1 MRYLEDLYRLYKEQ
15 KENPIPE
22 LKDIEID
29 RNKLKNKFMELQQT
43 LQESTQPKPDLE
55 FGEIYYLISER
66 GIPIFFMING
76 KLEGSSQNLY
86 SVYKVSDFV
95 DFATEED
102 FIFELNELPYMVETW
117 NEFYIPLEE
126 IEKAVYIGKLTDE
139 DIDLLLK
146 ILDEG
151 IEIPPEKRGLAIL
164 EDGNFIQNRFKED
177 EVEDVKEYKA
187 RIFGY
192 FDDLEEK
199 AEIDFLEELLYKSLE
214 EQKDSIEIPNLAYAA
229 EGELFAE
236 RKDFKMMK
244 EGNELT
250 VKITNKDLIGK
261 KGKIHIFGKT
271 IEGTIPEVFKIKI
284 PQNLQNVSIEFIAD
298 NLKIEV

>member
-1 MRYLEDLYRLYKEQ
+1 MKYLEALYQQYKEQ
-15 KENPIPE
+15 KKNPIPE
-22 LKDIEID
+22 IEDIETD
-29 RNKLKNKFMELQQT
+29 KNKLKNKFMELQQT
-43 LQESTQPKPDLE
+43 LKENTQPKPDLE

-66 GIPIFFMING
+66 GIPMFFMING
-76 KLEGSSQNLY
+76 ELEGSSQNLY

-102 FIFELNELPYMVETW
+102 FIFELNGLPYMVETW

-126 IEKAVYIGKLTDE
+126 IEKAVYIGKLSDE

-164 EDGNFIQNRFKED
+164 ENGNFIQNRFKED

-199 AEIDFLEELLYKSLE
+199 QIKQVIYIPPERLEKQLLAAGEEKTVYRGKNFTLFYNKEEKILELEPAEELIDKPAVME
-214 EQKDSIEIPNLAYAA
+214 
-229 EGELFAE
+229 
-236 RKDFKMMK
+236 
-244 EGNELT
+244 
-250 VKITNKDLIGK
+250 
-261 KGKIHIFGKT
+261 IFGEKREFENLPKV
-271 IEGTIPEVFKIKI
+271 IQIAIPEEFKENINIDYIGQNIIIK
-284 PQNLQNVSIEFIAD
+284 
-298 NLKIEV
+298 EVG